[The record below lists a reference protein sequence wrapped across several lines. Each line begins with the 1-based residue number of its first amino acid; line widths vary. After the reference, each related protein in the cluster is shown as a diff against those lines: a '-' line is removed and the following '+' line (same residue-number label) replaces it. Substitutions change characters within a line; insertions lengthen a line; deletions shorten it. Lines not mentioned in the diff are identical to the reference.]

1 MGAQQTPYYK
11 ALDSLK
17 NSAAKNPLLINKSF
31 CSTLITMSFS
41 IDCVV
46 GHVFP
51 LTYIKVCYSL
61 CCNQSYSAAYAIR
74 SHHLS
79 KQVTAVF
86 IRLSPR
92 RQ

>member
-51 LTYIKVCYSL
+51 LTYM
-61 CCNQSYSAAYAIR
+61 
-74 SHHLS
+74 
-79 KQVTAVF
+79 
-86 IRLSPR
+86 
-92 RQ
+92 

>member
-11 ALDSLK
+11 ALNSLK
-17 NSAAKNPLLINKSF
+17 NGAAKNPLLMNKSF

-51 LTYIKVCYSL
+51 LTYM
-61 CCNQSYSAAYAIR
+61 
-74 SHHLS
+74 
-79 KQVTAVF
+79 
-86 IRLSPR
+86 
-92 RQ
+92 

>member
-17 NSAAKNPLLINKSF
+17 NSAAKTPLLINKSF
-31 CSTLITMSFS
+31 CSTLMSFS

-51 LTYIKVCYSL
+51 LTYM
-61 CCNQSYSAAYAIR
+61 
-74 SHHLS
+74 
-79 KQVTAVF
+79 
-86 IRLSPR
+86 
-92 RQ
+92 

>member
-11 ALDSLK
+11 ASKTLK
-17 NSAAKNPLLINKSF
+17 HRTAKNPLLINKSF

-51 LTYIKVCYSL
+51 LTYM
-61 CCNQSYSAAYAIR
+61 
-74 SHHLS
+74 
-79 KQVTAVF
+79 
-86 IRLSPR
+86 
-92 RQ
+92 